1 MTDKEVDTLP
11 DDPAQLKEMLK
22 DSCHEIERLKYR
34 LALLQRA
41 QFGTRSERV
50 AEEQPTL
57 FDLGSEDVAEVEEP
71 AAEKQ
76 QPPLP
81 KRSGH
86 GRRRLPAEL
95 ERTRIE
101 HELPESQRAC
111 PDCGGQRVVI
121 GWQTSEQVEYEP
133 AKLYVIEHA
142 RAKYACSHCQEQVA
156 VASKP
161 AQPIEKGLAAP

>member
-50 AEEQPTL
+50 AEEQQTL

-76 QPPLP
+76 QPPGP

-101 HELPESQRAC
+101 HELPESQRA
-111 PDCGGQRVVI
+111 
-121 GWQTSEQVEYEP
+121 
-133 AKLYVIEHA
+133 
-142 RAKYACSHCQEQVA
+142 
-156 VASKP
+156 
-161 AQPIEKGLAAP
+161 